1 MKTRGVGKDVCVFG
15 AVCSCPPTLLPAY
28 IHRVRPCVCVYVC
41 VCVLLCIYGVS
52 VQEAEGGGGCVSWG
66 PLWNVSARPRL
77 RAHEMGKHEI
87 KVEKTHK
94 GVEGG

>member
-1 MKTRGVGKDVCVFG
+1 MCVCVFG
-15 AVCSCPPTLLPAY
+15 AVSSCLPTLLPAY
-28 IHRVRPCVCVYVC
+28 IHGERLCVC
-41 VCVLLCIYGVS
+41 VCVIMYIWCECAGS
-52 VQEAEGGGGCVSWG
+52 GGGGAASHGVL
-66 PLWNVSARPRL
+66 LWNVSARPRL